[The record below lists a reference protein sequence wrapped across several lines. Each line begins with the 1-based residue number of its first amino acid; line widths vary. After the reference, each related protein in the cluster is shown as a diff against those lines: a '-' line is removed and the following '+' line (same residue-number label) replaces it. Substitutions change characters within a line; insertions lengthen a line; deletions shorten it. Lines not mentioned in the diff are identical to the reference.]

1 MIDAG
6 PLTAEARG
14 VRVAVRVTP
23 RANSDEVNGVERG
36 ADDKL
41 WVIARVRAIPDR
53 NKANVAIAKLIAD
66 EIGVAKTSVSVLSG
80 ATNRN
85 KILLIEGDP
94 GELMPML
101 SAWLEELI

>member
-6 PLTAEARG
+6 PLTPEARG

-23 RANSDEVNGVERG
+23 RANTDEVNGVERG
-36 ADDKL
+36 GDDRL

-53 NKANVAIAKLIAD
+53 NKANVAITKLIAD
-66 EIGVAKTSVSVLSG
+66 EIGVAKSYVSVLSG
-80 ATNRN
+80 GTNRN
-85 KILLIEGDP
+85 KVLLIEGDP

-101 SAWLEELI
+101 SEWLEGLI